1 MCPLEEEHSKGGSAQ
16 LGQEGERKMTPGAY
30 SVTDIGKK
38 RGSNPPTIFTVGH
51 STRTSQELLN
61 LLRAHEVHELVDVR
75 TIPRSRHNP
84 QFNRVALSR
93 SLRRVGIGYRHMAQ
107 LGGLRH
113 AKRDSI
119 NTGWRNKSFRGYA
132 DYMQTREFQA
142 ALRKLVTLAKQKRR
156 VALMCAEAVPW
167 RCHRSLIADALV
179 ARGFSVE
186 ELQSATRTRPH
197 VLTPWARVDGV
208 RVTYP
213 GNVAAMNQST
223 AVAAI
228 GRRVPM
234 IQLKRVYDKA
244 SSTDGKR
251 FLIERLWPR
260 GVKKSALRM
269 DAWLKELGPS
279 TLLRKWFGHDPK
291 KWNEFRHRYFNELE
305 KHAEI
310 WAEILQAARK
320 GRVTL
325 IYSSHDTEHNNAV
338 ALKEF
343 LEKKMSLQPGKGKT
357 HHHAAAA

>member
-1 MCPLEEEHSKGGSAQ
+1 M
-16 LGQEGERKMTPGAY
+16 ERKSNSRVAA
-30 SVTDIGKK
+30 IGKK
-38 RGSNPPTIFTVGH
+38 RRRELPIIFTVGH
-51 STRTSQELLN
+51 STRTIQELLN
-61 LLRAHEVHELVDVR
+61 LLRAHEVRELVDVR

-93 SLRRVGIGYRHMAQ
+93 SLRRAGIAYRHMAR

-142 ALRKLVTLAKQKRR
+142 GLRKLIGVARQKR
-156 VALMCAEAVPW
+156 VAMMCAEAVPW
-167 RCHRSLIADALV
+167 RCHRSLIADALLV
-179 ARGFSVE
+179 RGFSVK

-197 VLTPWARVDGV
+197 TLTPWARVDGV

-213 GNVAAMNQST
+213 GNVAEMKPKI
-223 AVAAI
+223 AVAETV
-228 GRRVPM
+228 RKVPM
-234 IQLKRVYDKA
+234 IELKRVYDKA
-244 SSTDGKR
+244 SSKDGKR

-260 GVKKSALRM
+260 GFKKSALRT

-279 TLLRKWFGHDPK
+279 TPLRKWFGHDPK
-291 KWNEFRHRYFNELE
+291 KWNEFRYRYFSELE
-305 KHAEI
+305 KNPEI
-310 WAEILQAARK
+310 WGEILRAARR

-343 LEKKMSLQPGKGKT
+343 LEKKLSLQPVKPKT

>member
-1 MCPLEEEHSKGGSAQ
+1 MM
-16 LGQEGERKMTPGAY
+16 ERKGDNRVA
-30 SVTDIGKK
+30 VIGKK
-38 RGSNPPTIFTVGH
+38 RKSDLPIIFTVGH
-51 STRTSQELLN
+51 STRTTQEFLN
-61 LLRAHEVHELVDVR
+61 LLRAHGVRELVDVR
-75 TIPRSRHNP
+75 TIPRSRRNP

-142 ALRKLVTLAKQKRR
+142 GLGKLIALAKQKQRF
-156 VALMCAEAVPW
+156 ALMCAEAVPW
-167 RCHRSLIADALV
+167 RCHRSLIADALL
-179 ARGFSVE
+179 ARGFPVE
-186 ELQSATRTRPH
+186 ELQSATRTCPH
-197 VLTPWARVDGV
+197 ALTPWARVDGV

-213 GNVAAMNQST
+213 GNVAAMNQNK
-223 AVAAI
+223 AVAEI
-228 GRRVPM
+228 GRRVAM

-244 SSTDGKR
+244 SSEDGKR

-260 GVKKSALRM
+260 GIKKSALRT

-279 TLLRKWFGHDPK
+279 TPLRKWFGHDPK
-291 KWNEFRHRYFNELE
+291 KWNEFRHRYFKELE
-305 KHAEI
+305 KHPEM
-310 WAEILQAARK
+310 WAEILQAARREK
-320 GRVTL
+320 VTL

-343 LEKKMSLQPGKGKT
+343 LEKKMSLQPGRGTT

>member
-1 MCPLEEEHSKGGSAQ
+1 MD
-16 LGQEGERKMTPGAY
+16 RKTANRMAA
-30 SVTDIGKK
+30 IGKK
-38 RGSNPPTIFTVGH
+38 RGRELPIIFTVGH

-61 LLRAHEVHELVDVR
+61 LLRAHEVSELVDVR

-93 SLRRVGIGYRHMAQ
+93 SLRHAGIGYRHMAQ

-142 ALRKLVTLAKQKRR
+142 GLRKLIELARRKR

-167 RCHRSLIADALV
+167 RCHRSLIADSLLV
-179 ARGFSVE
+179 RSFSVE

-197 VLTPWARVDGV
+197 TLTPWARVDGV
-208 RVTYP
+208 QVTYP
-213 GNVAAMNQST
+213 GSVAEMQQKIA
-223 AVAAI
+223 AVET

-234 IQLKRVYDKA
+234 IQLKRVYDKP
-244 SSTDGKR
+244 SSEDGKR

-260 GVKKSALRM
+260 GIKKSALRM
-269 DAWLKELGPS
+269 DAWLKEVGPS
-279 TLLRKWFGHDPK
+279 TSLRKWFGHDEK
-291 KWNEFRHRYFNELE
+291 KWDEFRRRYFSELE
-305 KHAEI
+305 KNPEI
-310 WAEILQAARK
+310 WGEILRAARR

-343 LEKKMSLQPGKGKT
+343 LEKKLNLQPVRTKT

>member
-1 MCPLEEEHSKGGSAQ
+1 M
-16 LGQEGERKMTPGAY
+16 ERKDDNRVA
-30 SVTDIGKK
+30 VIGKK
-38 RGSNPPTIFTVGH
+38 RRSGLPIIFAVGH
-51 STRTSQELLN
+51 STRTSQEFLN
-61 LLRAHEVHELVDVR
+61 LLRAHEVRELVDVR

-93 SLRRVGIGYRHMAQ
+93 CLRRAGIGYRHMAQ

-113 AKRDSI
+113 AKRNSI

-132 DYMQTREFQA
+132 DYMQTHEFQA
-142 ALRKLVTLAKQKRR
+142 GLEELIALAKQKQR

-167 RCHRSLIADALV
+167 RCHRSLIADALL

-197 VLTPWARVDGV
+197 ALTPWARVDGV

-213 GNVAAMNQST
+213 GDFAAMNQNT
-223 AVAAI
+223 AVAET

-244 SSTDGKR
+244 SSADGKR

-260 GVKKSALRM
+260 GIKKSALRT

-291 KWNEFRHRYFNELE
+291 KWNEFRHRYFKELE
-305 KHAEI
+305 KHPEI
-310 WAEILQAARK
+310 WAEILQAARREK
-320 GRVTL
+320 VTL

-343 LEKKMSLQPGKGKT
+343 LEKKMSLQQGRGKT